1 MHVGCWRFFKVVEH
15 VVTHDGWMDGWRKHE
30 GAFFLRKSQL
40 SLQSAPQ
47 LDPRWTRSGTTS
59 SLIFR

>member
-1 MHVGCWRFFKVVEH
+1 MVEH
-15 VVTHDGWMDGWRKHE
+15 VVTHDGWMDGGNTKVL
-30 GAFFLRKSQL
+30 FFLRKSQL